1 MWEKQITYDFKYD
14 LTYDFSM
21 EQFIDFMMIP
31 SNVNSKI
38 ENGKITEVEA
48 REWFEKKVLSKNVRI
63 LYTETSRF

>member
-1 MWEKQITYDFKYD
+1 MWEKQI
-14 LTYDFSM
+14 TYDFSM

-48 REWFEKKVLSKNVRI
+48 REWFEKMFCLKMSEYCTQKQADFDV
-63 LYTETSRF
+63 